1 MNKKYKLTKVP
12 KSDPRK
18 WIIKVKRKLKSNPNK
33 WA

>member
-1 MNKKYKLTKVP
+1 MKKLKLVKVP

-18 WIIKVKRKLKSNPNK
+18 GIIKVKRKLKSNPSK